1 MKRYVVSVIIP
12 YFKKKEYIIKTL
24 NSIFNQTY
32 KYFEVILIYDDK
44 NLEDYY
50 YIKKKF
56 KHKKNL
62 KIVLN
67 DKNLG
72 AGLSRNKGIKF
83 SKAKYISFCDSDD
96 LWKKNKLNHQ
106 IHFMEKNNISL
117 LHSSYNIIDKDDKKL
132 GEYKIKKKINY
143 HTLIKSCDIGLST
156 VILKRKLL
164 KNIKFSNMRTKE
176 DYLVW
181 LELLKKE
188 KFIYGTKK
196 VLASWRKTDGS
207 LSSFFFQ
214 KVKDAYFMYN
224 SKLEYNFFS
233 SIYYVI
239 RLSYYALLKKIKIFI
254 KIY

>member
-1 MKRYVVSVIIP
+1 
-12 YFKKKEYIIKTL
+12 
-24 NSIFNQTY
+24 
-32 KYFEVILIYDDK
+32 
-44 NLEDYY
+44 
-50 YIKKKF
+50 
-56 KHKKNL
+56 
-62 KIVLN
+62 
-67 DKNLG
+67 
-72 AGLSRNKGIKF
+72 
-83 SKAKYISFCDSDD
+83 
-96 LWKKNKLNHQ
+96 
-106 IHFMEKNNISL
+106 
-117 LHSSYNIIDKDDKKL
+117 
-132 GEYKIKKKINY
+132 
-143 HTLIKSCDIGLST
+143 
-156 VILKRKLL
+156 
-164 KNIKFSNMRTKE
+164 MRTKE